1 MKSIRLKEYD
11 YTNPNWYYVTIC
23 SHNKKFLL
31 GEINKGKM
39 KLNDFGKV
47 INNFWNEIPDHFPNV
62 ELDYYV
68 IMPDHIHGI
77 IIINERNNKTVV
89 EAQHAAPLQENNKI
103 KSGSLGVIVRSF
115 KSASSRQINLNR
127 NEKIKIWQPNYYEH
141 IVRNEKE
148 LYCIRKYIEEN
159 PLKWEFK
166 NHFPE
171 NLDL

>member
-31 GEINKGKM
+31 
-39 KLNDFGKV
+39 
-47 INNFWNEIPDHFPNV
+47 
-62 ELDYYV
+62 
-68 IMPDHIHGI
+68 
-77 IIINERNNKTVV
+77 